1 MTFKKIFTC
10 ALACAVIGAAMPAVP
25 VSLGTAVTANAAEIV
40 ESGSCGENVTYTL
53 DSEGTLTISGTGAMA
68 DYTYNEVS
76 HSPFHENTH
85 IKSVIIQEGVTSIGN
100 DAFLKCD
107 SLSSVTIPNSVTSIG
122 ESAFAYTTKLQNLN
136 LPDSVSEIGYSA
148 FLCCSSLPSVH
159 IPASL
164 SYISDQAFQ
173 ACVSLTEVEIP
184 ENVKEIGIGAFM
196 NSENLKAITIL
207 DPECVIGS
215 YLAPPSA
222 VIYGYKDS
230 TAQTFA
236 KYYGYT
242 FKAID
247 TIIGDVND
255 DNALDSSD
263 AALILKDYATVQGG
277 GTSALDKSVADFNSD
292 SLVDSSDAAL
302 ILKTYADNQAK

>member
-40 ESGSCGENVTYTL
+40 ESGSCGENVTYNL
-53 DSEGTLTISGTGAMA
+53 DSEGALTLFGTGAMT
-68 DYTYNEVS
+68 DYDYETDQ
-76 HSPFHENTH
+76 SPFFKNND
-85 IKSVIIQEGVTSIGN
+85 IKSLVIEDGIKSIGKA
-100 DAFLKCD
+100 AFYNCRGLISAK
-107 SLSSVTIPNSVTSIG
+107 IPDSVTSIG

-184 ENVKEIGIGAFM
+184 ENIKEIGIGAFM

-277 GTSALDKSVADFNSD
+277 GTSTLDKSVADFNSD